1 MLISK
6 TINLTKSLK
15 NYWNKIKD
23 FFLIVLLFV
32 LLLPL
37 PNQVFSEELEKSN
50 QLIEEM
56 IIKSKK
62 HAIET
67 LELNKEQRSEKI
79 TPLIRQYVNLDFM
92 ARATTGSFWS
102 KANDEQQ
109 LRYKDALLHQIVNTV
124 EEHLNTLATL
134 TYTPLNSEF
143 RGKKI
148 IYIRGK
154 IEDKSKN
161 NPPINLLWKLAKSQN
176 ETMSIIDLEIEGIS
190 LVTSHKS
197 EVMSILR
204 KNKGDFDYLIERLN
218 IKK

>member
-1 MLISK
+1 MISK
-6 TINLTKSLK
+6 IINLTQNLK
-15 NYWNKIKD
+15 NYWNKIKE
-23 FFLIVLLFV
+23 FYLIVLLFF
-32 LLLPL
+32 LLVPL
-37 PNQVFSEELEKSN
+37 SNQVYSEELEKSN

-56 IIKSKK
+56 IIKAKK
-62 HAIET
+62 HAIDT
-67 LELNKEQRSEKI
+67 LELNKEERSQKI
-79 TPLIRQYVNLDFM
+79 TPLIEQYINLDFM
-92 ARATTGSFWS
+92 ARATTASFWT

-109 LRYKDALLHQIVNTV
+109 LRYKDALLHQIVKTV

-148 IYIRGK
+148 IYVRGK

-161 NPPINLLWKLAKSQN
+161 NPPINLLWKLAKGQN

-204 KNKGDFDYLIERLN
+204 KSKGDFHYLIERLN
-218 IKK
+218 KKK